1 MVAFQRVGIFAGRRL
16 DIRSFSADRLGLLA
30 GLAAICWIACE
41 EPRPAA
47 AQRLPFT
54 VYSADEGLAASQVW
68 HVLQDRRG
76 YLWVATTWGLCRYDG
91 VSFSTLSIPD
101 GLPSSNVRLTLED
114 EHGTLWIGTNGGIAS
129 YDGRRVVSYAGQ
141 GGALAGTIWSGAV
154 DRHGG
159 VWFGSDRGLVSWNG
173 AEFRTFRRSDGLA
186 DDYIYSML
194 PASDGSLWL
203 GSRGHGVTRCTLEP
217 GGRLGSCRVF
227 TVTDGLSHDAV
238 RAMAEDD
245 AGALYFATRGGGLTR
260 FDGRRFKHFRAADGL
275 PDDDLYALLVSRDRR
290 ELIVG
295 SSAGIGI
302 CPLPALSPCRLLGE
316 ANGLADDDVHSLY
329 EDREG
334 SLWIGSEGGLSRL
347 VRRDLWSYGEREG
360 LPDRQ
365 VYALAADGGGGIWA
379 GTVRGLGHLTF
390 GPNGEPRA
398 ATWRRDAGLPAD
410 WVWALLKSRRGDLWV
425 GTEEGLSRLLPSGRF
440 ETLTVADG
448 LAGNYVVSLFEDRSG
463 ALWVGAIDGLSRLR
477 LDALGRPAEV
487 RTFQAADGLSLQRS
501 YDIAEDAAGRLFI
514 AHGEGLSYRD
524 GDRFAA
530 VGDDSGL
537 DTGSA
542 RALAQTTN
550 GTLWAGG
557 YARLARLVSEP
568 GSGPPR
574 FVSYGAASGLADLLV
589 LTIADDREG
598 RLLLGTNH
606 GVLSFDPAARSG
618 LGAVHARFDR
628 ASGAIASEVSH
639 SNAFARDESGRA
651 WFGFKGGLTGFSA
664 ELGPSRAPGPLPLL
678 FERLATRSG
687 VEYHAPFSGRG
698 GPDAP
703 HLGREPIVLAH
714 QDSNLRVEVRA
725 LTFTGEGQLRYQFQL
740 VGFESSWSEPQ
751 LEAFRDYTNLDPGAY
766 RLQAR
771 AALANGAWS
780 PPVELALEILPA
792 WYQRRLVSL
801 LLGLMLIATVFAAA
815 TFRTRRIRARNRAL
829 ERDVTERTDDLAR
842 YTRALEEHAHALD
855 RANERIRLA
864 DRHRSEFLAKMSHE
878 LRTPLTSVLGFAA
891 LLADGLGGK
900 LESRHAR
907 YLENIR
913 ESGNQLLRLINN
925 LLDQAKIEAGRMDL
939 QLEPASL
946 ESIVESALSMMEG
959 YGATRGVQLA
969 AQLGVDVPPIVV
981 DVAKLRQ
988 AILNLLSNAI
998 KFSGRGSAV
1007 EVRTRFLPRAESG
1020 AEGDLYEIVVA
1031 DQGPG
1036 IEAAD
1041 QERIFEP
1048 FRQLATRGETVAG
1061 TGLGLSIARQFVAL
1075 LGGSLEVESAVG
1087 EGAAFRIQL
1096 PVNATAR
1103 AQGARE
1109 PLRTAESGAGDRP
1122 RVVVLEPDRGRFTTL
1137 AGDLERQGFL
1147 AVRAPDSDEA
1157 RRMLR
1162 ELRPAVVAV
1171 DIYPERL
1178 DAWTT
1183 LLALEHDLS
1192 RAGTPLVLFA
1202 FTAGSE
1208 RGVAAS
1214 FERLLHA
1221 PPAAGELVS
1230 ALQTATARLEGLV
1243 AGRHRALP
1251 GRRAVWMASGPR
1263 NAPAELDAELAAAGF
1278 PCQRP
1283 ASPGRAQAQAAGGE
1297 FAAILVDLA
1306 DRSAG
1311 GFEMAVEMQAGR
1323 AFASAWIALAPG
1335 ELTSSERKRII
1346 EFVESAAGS
1355 AGAAVAASALRVTRG
1370 ASDPRGA
1377 TEASPK

>member
-1 MVAFQRVGIFAGRRL
+1 MVAFLRVSILAGRRPE
-16 DIRSFSADRLGLLA
+16 IRSFSADRIGFLA
-30 GLAAICWIACE
+30 GLAAICWIALG

-91 VSFSTLSIPD
+91 VSFSTISVPD
-101 GLPSSNVRLTLED
+101 GLPSPNVRLALED
-114 EHGTLWIGTNGGIAS
+114 EHGTLWIGTNAGVAS
-129 YDGRRVVSYAGQ
+129 YDGRTVVSYAGR

-154 DRHGG
+154 DRHG
-159 VWFGSDRGLVSWNG
+159 VIWFGSDRGLVSWNG
-173 AEFRTFRRSDGLA
+173 EVFRTFLRADGLA
-186 DDYIYSML
+186 DDYVYSVL

-203 GSRGHGVTRCTLEP
+203 GSRGKGVTRCTLEP
-217 GGRLGSCRVF
+217 GGRLGNCRVF
-227 TVTDGLSHDAV
+227 TAADGLAHNSV
-238 RAMAEDD
+238 RAIAED
-245 AGALYFATRGGGLTR
+245 GEGNFYFATRGGGLAR
-260 FDGRRFKHFRAADGL
+260 FDGKRFTRLGAADGL
-275 PDDDLYALLVSRDRR
+275 PDNDLYALLVTRDGRD
-290 ELIVG
+290 LVVG

-302 CPLPALSPCRLLGE
+302 CPLPQAHPCRLLRE
-316 ANGLADDDVHSLY
+316 VNGLADDDIHSLL

-347 VRRDLWSYGEREG
+347 ARRDLWSYGVREG
-360 LPDRQ
+360 LPDKQ
-365 VYALAADGGGGIWA
+365 VYALTADGSGGIWA
-379 GTVRGLGHLTF
+379 GTVRGLGHLSF
-390 GPNGEPRA
+390 GPDGEPKST
-398 ATWRRDAGLPAD
+398 TWRRDDGLPAD
-410 WVWALLKSRRGDLWV
+410 WVWALQKSRRGELWV

-440 ETLTVADG
+440 ETLTTADG
-448 LAGNYVVSLFEDRSG
+448 LASNYVVSLFEDHSG
-463 ALWVGAIDGLSRLR
+463 ALWAGAIDGLSRIR
-477 LDALGRPAEV
+477 FDAAGRPTEV
-487 RTFQAADGLSLQRS
+487 RTFLAADGLPRQRS
-501 YDIAEDAAGRLFI
+501 YDIAADAAGRLFI
-514 AHGEGLSYRD
+514 AHGEGLSYGD
-524 GDRFAA
+524 GERFQA

-537 DTGSA
+537 ETGSV
-542 RALAQTTN
+542 RSVAQTES

-574 FVSYGAASGLADLLV
+574 FVTYGAASGLSDVLV
-589 LTIADDREG
+589 LTISDDRKG
-598 RLLLGTNH
+598 KLLLGTNH
-606 GVLSFDPAARSG
+606 GVLVFDPAARDG
-618 LGAVHARFDR
+618 LGAVEARFDR

-639 SNAFARDESGRA
+639 SNAFTRDESGRS
-651 WFGFKGGLTGFSA
+651 WFGFKGGLTGFPAQLESSRVA
-664 ELGPSRAPGPLPLL
+664 GPPPVL
-678 FERLATRSG
+678 FERLAMRSG
-687 VEYHAPFSGRG
+687 VELYAPFSGRG
-698 GPDAP
+698 RPDEP
-703 HLGREPIVLAH
+703 QLGRAPIVLPH
-714 QDSNLRVEVRA
+714 EDSNFRVEVRA
-725 LTFTGEGQLRYQFQL
+725 LTFSSEGQLRYQFQL
-740 VGFESSWSEPQ
+740 VGFDSAWSEPQ
-751 LEAFRDYTNLDPGAY
+751 PEAFRDYTNLDPGSY

-771 AALANGAWS
+771 AALANGVWS
-780 PPVELALEILPA
+780 APVELTREVLPA
-792 WYQRRLVSL
+792 WYQRRLVTL
-801 LLGLMLIATVFAAA
+801 LLALMLLAAAFAAA
-815 TFRTRRIRARNRAL
+815 AFRTRRIRARNRAL

-891 LLADGLGGK
+891 LLADGLGSA
-900 LESRHAR
+900 LEPRHGR

-959 YGATRGVQLA
+959 YGATRGVHLA
-969 AQLGVDVPPIVV
+969 ADFGAGLPAIVV

-1007 EVRTRFLPRAESG
+1007 EVRTRFLPAAEAVLGGES
-1020 AEGDLYEIVVA
+1020 YEIVVA

-1036 IEAAD
+1036 IEPAD
-1041 QERIFEP
+1041 HERIFEP
-1048 FRQLATRGETVAG
+1048 FRQLATRGETVPG
-1061 TGLGLSIARQFVAL
+1061 TGLGLAIARQFIAL

-1087 EGAAFRIQL
+1087 EGAAFRIRL

-1103 AQGARE
+1103 AQSSRE
-1109 PLRTAESGAGDRP
+1109 PARSGDAGVGDRP
-1122 RVVVLEPDRGRFTTL
+1122 RVVVLEPDRGRFTTV
-1137 AGDLERQGFL
+1137 AGELESQGFL
-1147 AVRAPDSDEA
+1147 AVRAPDSDEG

-1202 FTAGSE
+1202 FRAGSE

-1221 PPAAGELVS
+1221 PPSAGELAS
-1230 ALQTATARLEGLV
+1230 ALQLAAARTEPAAV
-1243 AGRHRALP
+1243 
-1251 GRRAVWMASGPR
+1251 GRRRASAERRSVWLASGPR
-1263 NAPAELDAELAAAGF
+1263 NAPLELDSELAAAGF
-1278 PCQRP
+1278 LCQRP
-1283 ASPGRAQAQAAGGE
+1283 ATPGRALAQAAGGE
-1297 FAAILVDLA
+1297 FAAIVVDLA
-1306 DRSAG
+1306 DRTAG
-1311 GFEMAVEMQAGR
+1311 GFELAVEMQAGR
-1323 AFASAWIALAPG
+1323 ASEAGWIALAPA
-1335 ELTSSERKRII
+1335 ELTSSERKRLI
-1346 EFVESAAGS
+1346 EYVESAAGS
-1355 AGAAVAASALRVTRG
+1355 AGAAVAAAALRVTR
-1370 ASDPRGA
+1370 DPMQGD
-1377 TEASPK
+1377 KK